1 MKKFFVFAGIFF
13 LSLQIAFSQ
22 GTDSA
27 PENHASS
34 SKIDKSLF
42 FTFGPKLML
51 NTDDST
57 KSAPSPTMY
66 SLGIGGDFLFKNG
79 FLLSAHG
86 SFFTNYYLWDGEH
99 SQPAE
104 VENRTATALS
114 ALIDLNAGYTWQ
126 LGENKKH
133 LLSLSGG
140 IGILAR
146 YGILSNGVNS
156 DDPNRDTNSTAS
168 EDVSDINGD
177 FFSGLNFVYSELAF
191 SYSYILSTKWK
202 VGGEARTYI
211 PLGSLAGGNG
221 LDGMIFSLALKLSYK

>member
-1 MKKFFVFAGIFF
+1 
-13 LSLQIAFSQ
+13 
-22 GTDSA
+22 
-27 PENHASS
+27 
-34 SKIDKSLF
+34 
-42 FTFGPKLML
+42 ML

-66 SLGIGGDFLFKNG
+66 S
-79 FLLSAHG
+79 
-86 SFFTNYYLWDGEH
+86 
-99 SQPAE
+99 
-104 VENRTATALS
+104 V
-114 ALIDLNAGYTWQ
+114 
-126 LGENKKH
+126 
-133 LLSLSGG
+133 G

-177 FFSGLNFVYSELAF
+177 FFSGLNFVYPELTF